1 MYTDEDRY
9 SGGNDNFDLK
19 LRIFND
25 NCDSADLPQ
34 HQRHKAYHRMLRGAA
49 KDHYYTN
56 LRDTPQTFTLEELCT
71 ATRNYFEGEEYRRAK
86 LEEWNALTLRKVI
99 DRPENSDKTTTECLE
114 LLVLELRRIRHGL
127 DPDLRSDKL
136 LHNKIITACRDL
148 PACKPACFKA
158 STSLAGLFNDLREAI
173 ATYESSPKDPET
185 LFADR
190 RYHKQPP
197 PSRTPSSHTHPQTR
211 IPNRE
216 NKPRTEQPRRQV
228 PGRKRCFVCGK
239 EGCWSHKH
247 SQEEQEESKRRYGRE
262 LYRNYR
268 NYKDYKNNPRQ
279 YVTEYEGEEC
289 DEGCDEEHDTTSDEE
304 TPDRTTQALIVDTP
318 SPQESPLQEQTELF
332 LTSFGNIPP
341 ESAVKITNNLADQL
355 FIHAITG
362 VNPVNTPTP
371 KNLTS
376 APVNKTDLTS
386 PKNCETDPFTYITT
400 TRYTEDKFYGIVIDT
415 GASQRSTAGY
425 SQVRAYQKIR
435 PATIDTA
442 RAGMVK
448 VQFGI
453 GTTTSIG
460 SLTIQTP
467 IGRVEFHIV
476 QADTPFLLCLTDMD
490 KLEVYYNN
498 LTNKLVTP
506 KGPVLITRRF
516 GHPFLLWDEPL
527 ELLLTNSLEQNPC
540 LFTATE
546 LRWLHRC
553 FGHPTAERLY
563 SILKRAGHE
572 NVHRESIEYL
582 TKYCAQCQKHGKSPG
597 RFKFTLRTD
606 EDPVFN
612 YCILVDVMYI
622 DGDPLLHIIDEAT
635 RYQAARWLRN
645 LSAKHTWD
653 TLRNCWVDTYLGPP
667 DYITHDAG
675 TNFASKEFRQYAAS
689 MGITARS
696 VPVEAHW
703 SVGMIERAHPV
714 LRRAYEIITEELKNE
729 TISKHFILQ
738 MAVKAVNDTAGP
750 DGLVPTLLVFG
761 AYPRMTETDPP
772 TPSIIQ
778 RATAI
783 RRAMNEIAKIR
794 ATRQVNDALNQRN
807 GPSVMPI
814 HDVPLNSPVL
824 VWREGN
830 AGHGGKWTGPFPL
843 LGIDRETCHVQLP
856 SGPTDFRS
864 TVVKPY
870 HINEEEETEE
880 ENNSGTNDEI
890 DIQNENANTPTNQ
903 TPEPLRRNPERP
915 RRLPT
920 KFRQNHADISVFLG
934 NSRKD
939 SPGVP
944 ENPKENNT
952 TVKSKDLPEKPP
964 TPSFVESRQKE
975 IDGLLEKGAFE
986 FTHSS
991 AVPDGTRIFGSRFVD
1006 EIKNPG
1012 TEKAFEKSRLV
1023 VQAYN
1028 DKGKDAILTQS
1039 PTVQRASQRVV
1050 LALAMT
1056 LKDNK
1061 NNPLSLYLRDISQ
1074 AYVQSRTPLIRD
1086 IFARPPPE
1094 LGLDKG
1100 TILKIVRP
1108 LYGVPEAG
1116 NHWFGTYHRYHREQ
1130 LQMRQSTYDP
1140 CLLYRNEDS
1149 LGVIGLQTDDT
1160 LLLADETF
1168 ARIEEEK
1175 LREAGFTA
1183 KEREKLTRATPIKF
1197 NGGLITQCEN
1207 SITLT
1212 QERHCQNLGTVLP
1225 EVVDLTSSRGIVKRT
1240 VRTKEQYV
1248 AQRAR
1253 GAYIATVCQPE
1264 AAFGLS
1270 SAAQV
1275 TEPNEDDI
1283 NKLNKVLTWQH
1294 ENPSRGLRFVPLN
1307 ADEDSL
1313 KLLVFTDASFANNLD
1328 YSSQIGFVIALAD
1341 KNDKANILHWSSLK
1355 CKRVTRSVLA
1365 SELYGMVH
1373 GFDIGAVLKA
1383 TLEQITKTQNLPMI
1397 LYTDSKSL
1405 YECLVKLGTTQE
1417 KRLMVDIMTLR
1428 QSYERREITEVVWID
1443 GKSNPAD
1450 AMTKSQP
1457 CQALRDLINSNT
1469 IRIKAA
1475 GWVERT
1481 GQKDQAETGNEG
1493 ISSQNREPP
1502 VCK

>member
-1 MYTDEDRY
+1 
-9 SGGNDNFDLK
+9 
-19 LRIFND
+19 
-25 NCDSADLPQ
+25 
-34 HQRHKAYHRMLRGAA
+34 
-49 KDHYYTN
+49 
-56 LRDTPQTFTLEELCT
+56 
-71 ATRNYFEGEEYRRAK
+71 
-86 LEEWNALTLRKVI
+86 
-99 DRPENSDKTTTECLE
+99 
-114 LLVLELRRIRHGL
+114 
-127 DPDLRSDKL
+127 
-136 LHNKIITACRDL
+136 
-148 PACKPACFKA
+148 
-158 STSLAGLFNDLREAI
+158 
-173 ATYESSPKDPET
+173 
-185 LFADR
+185 
-190 RYHKQPP
+190 
-197 PSRTPSSHTHPQTR
+197 
-211 IPNRE
+211 
-216 NKPRTEQPRRQV
+216 
-228 PGRKRCFVCGK
+228 
-239 EGCWSHKH
+239 
-247 SQEEQEESKRRYGRE
+247 
-262 LYRNYR
+262 
-268 NYKDYKNNPRQ
+268 
-279 YVTEYEGEEC
+279 
-289 DEGCDEEHDTTSDEE
+289 
-304 TPDRTTQALIVDTP
+304 
-318 SPQESPLQEQTELF
+318 
-332 LTSFGNIPP
+332 
-341 ESAVKITNNLADQL
+341 
-355 FIHAITG
+355 
-362 VNPVNTPTP
+362 
-371 KNLTS
+371 
-376 APVNKTDLTS
+376 
-386 PKNCETDPFTYITT
+386 
-400 TRYTEDKFYGIVIDT
+400 
-415 GASQRSTAGY
+415 
-425 SQVRAYQKIR
+425 
-435 PATIDTA
+435 
-442 RAGMVK
+442 MVK

-546 LRWLHRC
+546 LRRLHRR
-553 FGHPTAERLY
+553 FGHPTVERLY

-582 TKYCAQCQKHGKSPG
+582 TKYCAQCQKHRKSPG

-635 RYQAARWLRN
+635 RYQAARWLQN

-843 LGIDRETCHVQLP
+843 LGIDRKTCHVQLP

-880 ENNSGTNDEI
+880 ENNSGTNDKI

-903 TPEPLRRNPERP
+903 TPEPLCRNPERP

-1074 AYVQSRTPLIRD
+1074 AYVQ
-1086 IFARPPPE
+1086 
-1094 LGLDKG
+1094 
-1100 TILKIVRP
+1100 
-1108 LYGVPEAG
+1108 
-1116 NHWFGTYHRYHREQ
+1116 
-1130 LQMRQSTYDP
+1130 
-1140 CLLYRNEDS
+1140 
-1149 LGVIGLQTDDT
+1149 
-1160 LLLADETF
+1160 
-1168 ARIEEEK
+1168 
-1175 LREAGFTA
+1175 
-1183 KEREKLTRATPIKF
+1183 
-1197 NGGLITQCEN
+1197 
-1207 SITLT
+1207 
-1212 QERHCQNLGTVLP
+1212 
-1225 EVVDLTSSRGIVKRT
+1225 
-1240 VRTKEQYV
+1240 
-1248 AQRAR
+1248 RAR

-1341 KNDKANILHWSSLK
+1341 KNNKANILHWSSLK

-1428 QSYERREITEVVWID
+1428 QSYERCEITEVVWID
-1443 GKSNPAD
+1443 GKSNPAN
-1450 AMTKSQP
+1450 AMNKSQP